1 MKKFLHFKKKGILSF
16 FYFIFLISTPL
27 LLAKTPSDLYLTS
40 SSVQN
45 NPFFVMASRNKGNK
59 AFREK
64 IEIAYLIEVVRRSSL
79 SFIRNGETH
88 SASEAAAHLLWKYL
102 QAGGRVKTTH
112 DFIDGIASQSIQ
124 TGSRYW
130 VKIPSGKTYLLR
142 DVLYNELQ
150 RLEQSL
156 KEK

>member
-1 MKKFLHFKKKGILSF
+1 MKKLLHFKKRELLSF
-16 FYFIFLISTPL
+16 FYFIFFISTPL
-27 LLAKTPSDLYLTS
+27 LLAKTPSDLFLT

-45 NPFFVMASRNKGNK
+45 NPFLVMASRNKGNK

-79 SFIRNGETH
+79 AFIRNGETH
-88 SASEAAAHLLWKYL
+88 SGSEAAAHLLWKYL
-102 QAGGRVKTTH
+102 QSGGRVKTTH
-112 DFIDGIASQSIQ
+112 DFIEGIASQSIQ

-130 VKIPSGKTYLLR
+130 VKIPTGKTYPLR
-142 DVLYNELQ
+142 DILYNELQ